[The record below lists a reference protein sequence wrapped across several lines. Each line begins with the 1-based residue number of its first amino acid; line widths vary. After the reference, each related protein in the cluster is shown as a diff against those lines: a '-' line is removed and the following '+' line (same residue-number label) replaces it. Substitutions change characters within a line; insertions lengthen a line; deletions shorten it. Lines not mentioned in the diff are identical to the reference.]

1 MKKFTKIIPL
11 LTLLAVFFSPEMALA
26 NTIKEFEGPLEKFL
40 DTFSGPVGFSI
51 ICLAAIG
58 LAFSYIFSKQDLDGL
73 MGPIAKVAVVGC
85 LILFVSSILT
95 FVYGNAF
102 SSGAL
107 L

>member
-11 LTLLAVFFSPEMALA
+11 LTLVAVVFFPEMALA

-51 ICLAAIG
+51 ICLAGIG
-58 LAFSYIFSKQDLDGL
+58 FAFSYIFSKQDLDGL
-73 MGPIAKVAVVGC
+73 LGPLAKIAVVGC
-85 LILFVSSILT
+85 FILFVSSILA
-95 FVYGNAF
+95 FAFGNAF